1 MGLANSL
8 AWQKLL
14 ENEMGGG
21 GLSQR
26 WGGVAERIKKGT
38 WWWLLGATSSE
49 GWEPVPPTPPLPR
62 QGKPEGR

>member
-21 GLSQR
+21 
-26 WGGVAERIKKGT
+26 
-38 WWWLLGATSSE
+38 
-49 GWEPVPPTPPLPR
+49 PVP
-62 QGKPEGR
+62 KMGRSGREDKERNMVVASRSHIL